1 MKIFRSLLPPLIL
14 AALSFAYFSDVL
26 LSDTVF
32 SFRDLSRYYYPLRLF
47 AVNLMKSGSFPFW
60 NPYVASG
67 HPLFATLQSVVLYP
81 LSIIYY
87 LGNFDTAFNIFVIL
101 HVFLGGLFF
110 YFLMRDLKFDQSSAL
125 ISAIVFSF
133 SGYFISVINLTT
145 TLAAAIWFPLIFL
158 FYNRLLKDG
167 KFIYLVLVSV
177 FLGFMFLGGEPTPL
191 YATIF
196 LLGLYTLIVSR
207 VDNKSFPKALFP
219 YILCIGIFILL
230 FSFQIVPFLE
240 LIKLSDRAAS
250 SFDKA
255 TYWSFHPRN
264 TIDFLLPFFHGPLRL
279 QIDGQLRQEWL
290 LFSYFGIVPVVLF
303 LISFIFRRDKY
314 TFFFKICF
322 IIGLIFA
329 FGRFTPLYKFFYKY
343 MPGFG
348 FIRYPVKFFFINA
361 ASFAYLC
368 GAGFSEYRE
377 KIKAHNLKFLKFI
390 KRLFIAGFI
399 AAILLFLSYAFR
411 EQILSLISD
420 YSTRLEISDGSGSRK
435 FYATLLAN
443 FFNFRRMLVFFIL
456 GALFMF
462 IGSRKKIKQTIF
474 ASLIVGLIFIDLYG
488 GKNIDVN
495 PVVSREVLHTT
506 TSNIRILKEDNS
518 LFRIYTSSRQNKV
531 NEILKGATYEE
542 AMLNS
547 ADNLCPNRPMDHG
560 IYGARGYLS
569 VRKANYA
576 KVLMLADTAPLPSS
590 TNILN
595 MLNVKY
601 ILTPKKINDRTC
613 RLVSRGSSYLYKNK
627 NALNRVYLVPDYIL
641 LKEEIDIANR
651 LKSKKFNPAKEVILE
666 EEPMLRSCQPSVVSR
681 KEKEYVNII
690 NYGANEVIIKANV
703 KKEPKFLVLADNYY
717 PGWEVEVD
725 GRKDKIYKANFIL
738 RGVYLAPG
746 KHTVRFFYNPVS
758 FKIGLAISLITA
770 VSLIIIGVK
779 IRAKQ

>member
-14 AALSFAYFSDVL
+14 AVLSFVYFYDVL
-26 LSDTVF
+26 LSDTIF

-110 YFLMRDLKFDQSSAL
+110 YFLMRDLKFDHSSAF

-145 TLAAAIWFPLIFL
+145 TLAAAIWFPLVFL

-167 KFIYLVLVSV
+167 KFIYMVLVSV

-207 VDNKSFPKALFP
+207 VDNKSFSKALFP
-219 YILCIGIFILL
+219 YILCIAIFILL
-230 FSFQIVPFLE
+230 FSFQLVPFLE

-255 TYWSFHPRN
+255 TYWSFNPRN

-290 LFSYFGIVPVVLF
+290 LFSYFGVVPVVLF

-314 TFFFKICF
+314 TFFFKISF

-348 FIRYPVKFFFINA
+348 FIRYPVKFFFISA

-377 KIKAHNLKFLKFI
+377 KIKTHNLKFLRFI
-390 KRLFIAGFI
+390 KRLFIASFI
-399 AAILLFLSYAFR
+399 AAILLFLSYAFK
-411 EQILSLISD
+411 EQILSLLRD
-420 YSTRLEISDGSGSRK
+420 YASRLEIADENGSPG
-435 FYATLLAN
+435 FYAAFMAN

-462 IGSRKKIKQTIF
+462 IGSQKKIKQTVF
-474 ASLIVGLIFIDLYG
+474 AGFVIGLIFIDLYG

-495 PVVSREVLHTT
+495 PVISREVLHTT
-506 TSNIRILKEDNS
+506 TSNIRILKEDKG

-542 AMLNS
+542 AILNS
-547 ADNLCPNRPMDHG
+547 TDNLCPNRPMDHG

-569 VRKANYA
+569 VRKANYT

-613 RLVSRGSSYLYKNK
+613 RLVSRGASYLYKNK
-627 NALNRVYLVPDYIL
+627 NALARAYLVPDHIV
-641 LKEEIDIANR
+641 LKKEIDIANR
-651 LKSKKFNPAKEVILE
+651 LKSKRFNPAKEVILE
-666 EEPMLRSCQPSVVSR
+666 EEPVLCSPQSSIITR

-690 NYGANEVIIKANV
+690 SYRANEVIIKANV
-703 KKEPKFLVLADNYY
+703 TKKPKFLVLADNYY

-738 RGVYLAPG
+738 RGAYLSPG
-746 KHTVRFFYNPVS
+746 KHIVRFFYNPVS

-779 IRAKQ
+779 IGAKQ